1 MAFPSPRPP
10 PTNRKNTYI
19 FSNVS
24 CVMVIHNRLIISRP
38 CPPPLAMAPSG
49 PWPGGR
55 AKDRRPPT
63 LYAYAHECLVI
74 ILQILFVCFHYM
86 YLRQRASFGTYIN
99 SSFFC

>member
-1 MAFPSPRPP
+1 
-10 PTNRKNTYI
+10 
-19 FSNVS
+19 
-24 CVMVIHNRLIISRP
+24 MVIHNRLIISRP
-38 CPPPLAMAPSG
+38 WPPPLAMAPSG

-99 SSFFC
+99 SSFFY